1 MIRRNLVSLTLSAAL
16 ALFASAGSV
25 YAQDAE
31 SVEPF
36 KVGTFAIDDVP
47 TVGLVMR
54 DDQLIVE
61 LTAANRAM
69 ELLPQY
75 ASMLMPADMLG
86 LIEQYEY
93 GLKYR
98 IYEVVNWLNE
108 EGLWNPE
115 TSLITSIRSL
125 TSISWRPFN
134 TPAKS

>member
-61 LTAANRAM
+61 LTAANR
-69 ELLPQY
+69 LWSYYL
-75 ASMLMPADMLG
+75 SMPACSCLQ
-86 LIEQYEY
+86 IC
-93 GLKYR
+93 
-98 IYEVVNWLNE
+98 
-108 EGLWNPE
+108 
-115 TSLITSIRSL
+115 S
-125 TSISWRPFN
+125 
-134 TPAKS
+134 A

>member
-36 KVGTFAIDDVP
+36 KVGTFAIEDVP

-75 ASMLMPADMLG
+75 ASMLADAR
-86 LIEQYEY
+86 LI
-93 GLKYR
+93 GIR
-98 IYEVVNWLNE
+98 PEVPYL
-108 EGLWNPE
+108 
-115 TSLITSIRSL
+115 RS
-125 TSISWRPFN
+125 R
-134 TPAKS
+134 